1 MKELSVMKNKKYSN
15 QGFTLLEMMIV
26 VGVIAILAA
35 IAIPNYTNYL
45 KRAQR
50 TDAMETL
57 TEVMNQQQRFFSRN
71 RTYTTDLQD
80 LGYNAAT
87 VDSDNANYNI
97 AAEICAVGQ
106 PLTRC
111 VKLTASDQNSQ
122 EGDGDI
128 TLDSRGERTWN
139 NLDGWDHK

>member
-1 MKELSVMKNKKYSN
+1 MKNKEYSA
-15 QGFTLLEMMIV
+15 QGFTLLEIMIV
-26 VGVIAILAA
+26 VAIIAIIAA
-35 IAIPNYTNYL
+35 IALPNYTGYL

-57 TEVMNQQQRFFSRN
+57 TEVMSQQQRFFSRN
-71 RTYTTDLQD
+71 RTYTANLQD
-80 LGYNAAT
+80 LGYNGTT

-97 AAEICAVGQ
+97 AAAVCAVGQ

-111 VKLTASDQNSQ
+111 VRLTAEDQNSQ

-128 TLDSRGERTWN
+128 TLDSRGGRTWN
-139 NLDGWDHK
+139 GLDGWEHK